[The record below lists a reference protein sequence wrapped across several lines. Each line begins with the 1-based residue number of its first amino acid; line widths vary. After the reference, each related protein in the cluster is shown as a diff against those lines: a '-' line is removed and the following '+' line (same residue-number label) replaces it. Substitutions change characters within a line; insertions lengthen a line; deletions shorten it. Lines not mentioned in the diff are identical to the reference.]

1 MHLNQMKSILA
12 TAILLAFMTLLYIG
26 LHQNPSAIK
35 SPIMH
40 QSMPHF
46 KGLNVG
52 DKSPFTDED
61 LIGKPY
67 FLNIW
72 ATWCSSCAV
81 EHPVWMQFSAHHKMN
96 IVGVL
101 YNDNLSTASPWL
113 KQHGN
118 PYTHLVNDPRG
129 KLIINLGAY
138 GTPETLFVD
147 AKGVIQKR
155 FIGPVT
161 PAWINQTYEEFIL

>member
-1 MHLNQMKSILA
+1 MQLSHIKIISIASVLI
-12 TAILLAFMTLLYIG
+12 ILVSLLYIG
-26 LHQNPSAIK
+26 LHQNPSAIR
-35 SPIMH
+35 SPVMH
-40 QSMPHF
+40 QPMPHF
-46 KGLNVG
+46 KGLNIG
-52 DKSPFTDED
+52 DQSPFTDKD
-61 LIGKPY
+61 LVGKPY

-81 EHPVWMQFSAHHKMN
+81 EHPVWMRFSKNHTIN
-96 IVGVL
+96 VVGVL
-101 YNDNLSTASPWL
+101 YNDKLDTASNWL

-118 PYTHLVNDPRG
+118 PYTHLVDDPSG

-161 PAWINQTYEEFIL
+161 PAWINQTYEEFSI